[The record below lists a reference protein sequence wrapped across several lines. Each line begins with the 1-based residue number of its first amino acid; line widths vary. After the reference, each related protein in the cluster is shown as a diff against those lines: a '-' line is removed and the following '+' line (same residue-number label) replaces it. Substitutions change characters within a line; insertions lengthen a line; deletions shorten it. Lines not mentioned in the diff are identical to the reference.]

1 MSRRRVHHALIL
13 VRRAGAHVHP
23 WLPTC
28 ACGWQGIPGRRPFAV
43 ALYRSHS
50 RPRREP
56 PAPRPLTPVED
67 LPEELR

>member
-1 MSRRRVHHALIL
+1 MSRRRVLHALIL
-13 VRRAGAHVHP
+13 VHRGPGHVHP

-28 ACGWQGIPGRRPFAV
+28 ACGWAGIPGRRRFAV